1 MLLLGGSGYLGTQIT
16 NCLEQDGEHE
26 MVSTCFT
33 AESPAYLLRLD
44 VTDKAA
50 FTALLKEFNPEV
62 VIWALM
68 SRTDEHALITSG
80 LNTLLE
86 HLTEKS
92 KLIYISSDGVFGQ
105 GTGGLGEDDEV
116 IPLEETNP
124 LAAYS
129 HAKSAGE
136 VLIRSRHDNH
146 VIARIGPIYGR
157 NCAGIWDKRVAAMQV
172 ELKAGREVVRAANLY
187 KTFIH
192 VEDVGR
198 AITELTASS
207 YTGTLHLGP
216 EQKESYYSFFWKMA
230 ELLGMDTNL
239 VKENQLS
246 AQEAR
251 ERGIPL
257 DTSLDTRRARQVLHT
272 PFRLVSSSVIRK

>member
-1 MLLLGGSGYLGTQIT
+1 MEKKRRVLLLGGSGYLGTQIT
-16 NCLEQDGEHE
+16 HCLGQDCENE

-33 AESPAYLLRLD
+33 AVSPAYLLRLD
-44 VTDKAA
+44 VTDRAA
-50 FTALLKEFNPEV
+50 FRALLKEFKPDV
-62 VIWALM
+62 VIWSMM
-68 SRTDEHALITSG
+68 SRTDEHTLITSG

-105 GTGGLGEDDEV
+105 GTGGLGEDDEA

-136 VLIRSRHDNH
+136 ALIRSRHENH
-146 VIARIGPIYGR
+146 VITRIGPIYGC
-157 NCAGIWDKRVAAMQV
+157 NSAGIWDKRVAALQA
-172 ELKAGREVVRAANLY
+172 ELEAGREVVRAANLY

-192 VEDVGR
+192 VEDVGH
-198 AITELTASS
+198 AIRELAVSS

-230 ELLGMDTNL
+230 ESLGMGTNL

-246 AQEAR
+246 TQEAR

-257 DTSLDTRRARQVLHT
+257 DTSLDTRRARQVLQTH
-272 PFRLVSSSVIRK
+272 FRQV